1 MPESCAT
8 VLTTARNSFNKSHRL
23 LKPSDFQYVFQRSR
37 KWSTNG
43 LTLYTRPNALGYPR
57 LGIAIS
63 RKCSRSAV
71 VRNRIRRIIRE
82 SFRLC
87 KHELGGVDL
96 VFLGRVGIDRIDRRQ
111 LREIVEKNLMELRQ
125 CEGR

>member
-1 MPESCAT
+1 
-8 VLTTARNSFNKSHRL
+8 LTTARNSFTKSHRL
-23 LKPSDFQYVFQRSR
+23 LKPSDFQYVFQRAR

-43 LTLYTRPNALGYPR
+43 LTLYARPNALGYPR

-87 KHELGGVDL
+87 RHELGGVDL
-96 VFLGRVGIDRIDRRQ
+96 VFLGRAGMERIDRRQ
-111 LREIVEKNLMELRQ
+111 LRDMVERNLSELRR
-125 CEGR
+125 CDGR